1 MYAMLV
7 DAGGCMYA
15 RVDDAELML
24 DDMYNEDEDDDA
36 GDECCMYGCM

>member
-1 MYAMLV
+1 
-7 DAGGCMYA
+7 MYA

-36 GDECCMYGCM
+36 GDECCNGCM